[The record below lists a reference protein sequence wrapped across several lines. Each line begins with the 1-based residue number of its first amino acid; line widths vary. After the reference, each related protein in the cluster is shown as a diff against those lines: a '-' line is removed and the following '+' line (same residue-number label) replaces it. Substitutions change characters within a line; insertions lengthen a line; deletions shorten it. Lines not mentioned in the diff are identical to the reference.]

1 MEQNRTEEQKSLAEY
16 IRTKAEREA
25 KEQAEQTA
33 LINSFK

>member
-16 IRTKAEREA
+16 IKAKAEREA

-33 LINSFK
+33 FINSLK